1 MPSSSL
7 NRWRTDRRPRLLV
20 VSNQC
25 ASSGMLLPPNLH
37 LEEENIRG
45 YILLLSAHFQGF
57 CRDLYTEC
65 TQAIAA
71 TVGPSVR
78 ILFQQQFTSNRKL
91 DHGNPNLEHLKTDF
105 NRFGFTLDLAG
116 ADPANQARIG
126 HLGDLNKWRN
136 IAAHHGVVLPGG
148 LPSHLTIRDWE
159 NSCDGLATSLDLI
172 MYDRLL
178 TILGNAP
185 WVP

>member
-7 NRWRTDRRPRLLV
+7 NIWRTDRRPRLLE

-25 ASSGMLLPPNLH
+25 AASGALAPPNPH

-57 CRDLYTEC
+57 CRDLYSEC
-65 TQAIAA
+65 TQIIAA
-71 TVGPSVR
+71 TVGPQLR
-78 ILFQQQFTSNRKL
+78 IILQQQFTATRKL
-91 DHGNPNLEHLKTDF
+91 DYGNPNIENLKKDF
-105 NRFGFTLDLAG
+105 NRFGFRLDMAA
-116 ADPANQARIG
+116 ADPANHARLA
-126 HLGDLNKWRN
+126 HLRDLNGWRN

-148 LPSHLTIRDWE
+148 LPSNPMIRAWE
-159 NSCDGLATSLDLI
+159 DSCDGLATSLDQI
-172 MYDRLL
+172 MYNRVL
-178 TILGNAP
+178 TILGAAP